1 MRFTSLASLGWDDFF
16 DVQLNSDAV
25 NKLAPARVADEQ
37 RGQYQ
42 LLNEE
47 GRWPA
52 TLAGRLLHEIDRSHA
67 MRPTVGD
74 WVLARLPGAP
84 ADGMAVIHHV
94 LNRRTAF
101 SRQAP
106 GRKTVEQVVAA
117 NIDTVFLVQSLNGD
131 LNCRRLERYLTLL
144 WESGA
149 EPVIVLSKL
158 DLQPEADEIEA
169 RVRSVARGV
178 AVLRTSSILPGGMDS
193 LAPYLVP
200 GRTVALVGSSGV
212 GKSTILN
219 QLAGQEVAR
228 VQAIR
233 DDDRGR
239 HTTTSRQL
247 VVLPGG
253 ALLLDTPGMRT
264 VILWEGAEGLDHT
277 FEDVEALACEC
288 RFRDC
293 THEAEPGCAVRAA
306 LDAGTLEADRFQ
318 SYRKLE
324 REVRHH
330 EGRTNVQIRLAE
342 QQRWKK
348 IHSEVR
354 RRPDKRKI

>member
-1 MRFTSLASLGWDDFF
+1 MNITTLASLGWDAFF
-16 DVQLNSDAV
+16 DGQMDSHATDD
-25 NKLAPARVADEQ
+25 LAPARVADEQ
-37 RGQYQ
+37 RGHYQ
-42 LLNEE
+42 LLNET
-47 GRWPA
+47 GRWAA
-52 TLAGRLLHEIDRSHA
+52 TLAGRLLHEIDQSLA
-67 MRPTVGD
+67 LRPTVGD
-74 WVLARLPGAP
+74 WILARFP
-84 ADGMAVIHHV
+84 ADPAGGAAVIHHV

-106 GRKTVEQVVAA
+106 GRRTVEQIVAA
-117 NIDTVFLVQSLNGD
+117 NVDTVFLVQSLNRD

-158 DLQPEADEIEA
+158 DLQPEADETEA
-169 RVRSVARGV
+169 QVRSVARGV
-178 AVLRTSSILPGGMDS
+178 AVLRTSAVLPGGMDS
-193 LAPYLVP
+193 LSPYLVP

-219 QLAGQEVAR
+219 QLAGREVAR
-228 VQAIR
+228 VKAIR

-253 ALLLDTPGMRT
+253 AILLDTPGMRT
-264 VILWEGAEGLDHT
+264 VLLWEGADGLEQT
-277 FEDVEALACEC
+277 FADLEALAGEC

-293 THEAEPGCAVRAA
+293 AHEAEPGCAVRAA
-306 LDAGTLEADRFQ
+306 LEAGTLDAGRFQ

-330 EGRTNVQIRLAE
+330 EARTNIQARLAE
-342 QQRWKK
+342 QHRWKQ
-348 IHSEVR
+348 IHREAR
-354 RRPDKRKI
+354 RRPDKRSI

>member
-1 MRFTSLASLGWDDFF
+1 MTAMTLASLGWDAFF
-16 DVQLNSDAV
+16 EGQMNPHDTHD
-25 NKLAPARVADEQ
+25 LAPARVADEQ
-37 RGQYQ
+37 RGHYQ
-42 LLNEE
+42 LLNER
-47 GRWPA
+47 GRWIA
-52 TLAGRLLHEIDRSHA
+52 TLAGRLLHEMDQSSA

-74 WVLARLPGAP
+74 WVLGRFPEDP
-84 ADGMAVIHHV
+84 AGGVAVIHHV
-94 LNRRTAF
+94 LARRTAF
-101 SRQAP
+101 TRQAP
-106 GRKTVEQVVAA
+106 GRRTIEQVVAA
-117 NIDTVFLVQSLNGD
+117 NIDTVFLVQSLNRD

-158 DLQPEADEIEA
+158 DLHPDADDVEA

-219 QLAGQEVAR
+219 HLAGEEVAR
-228 VQAIR
+228 VKEIR

-247 VVLPGG
+247 VVIPGG
-253 ALLLDTPGMRT
+253 AILLDTPGMRT
-264 VILWEGAEGLDHT
+264 VLLWEGADGLEQT
-277 FEDVEALACEC
+277 FDDVKTLAQEC

-293 THEAEPGCAVRAA
+293 THEAEPGCAVHAA
-306 LDAGTLEADRFQ
+306 LEADTLEADRLQ

-330 EGRTNVQIRLAE
+330 EARTNIQVRLAE

-348 IHSEVR
+348 IHREAR
-354 RRPDKRKI
+354 RRPDKRGF